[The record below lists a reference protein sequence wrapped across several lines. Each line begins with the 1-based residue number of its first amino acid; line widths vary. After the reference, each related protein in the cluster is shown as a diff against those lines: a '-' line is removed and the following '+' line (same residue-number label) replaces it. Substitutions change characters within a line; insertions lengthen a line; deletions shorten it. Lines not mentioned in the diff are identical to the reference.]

1 MKMGV
6 CGGSA
11 SREIGDRKWSLLRC
25 AQTGSSLAT
34 WRGLFTGVDLLRH
47 TSLRASLKRQPELP
61 QLLHRH
67 LHDLGNRGPRPGSS
81 PVSNPVAGEKHE
93 RTPGCCE
100 SVPEDEADVKSWPKQ
115 LLNGRE
121 MWHDQPTDQKSV
133 QGER

>member
-1 MKMGV
+1 MIWAIVG
-6 CGGSA
+6 
-11 SREIGDRKWSLLRC
+11 
-25 AQTGSSLAT
+25 
-34 WRGLFTGVDLLRH
+34 RGQVI
-47 TSLRASLKRQPELP
+47 
-61 QLLHRH
+61 
-67 LHDLGNRGPRPGSS
+67 S

-121 MWHDQPTDQKSV
+121 MWHDQPTDQKSA